1 MNEFHTILRSF
12 RDLATRLA
20 LLLFAGLVAFP
31 VFAEQQDIP
40 IIILEDS
47 PEGGLSVVQEQLPE
61 IDIRTALLN
70 EISRMNQDLADISR
84 FSRLQDNLERMIQTN
99 PEDALRRRLPMA
111 DCLDSLFKPICHKL
125 TGLFKP
131 EE

>member
-1 MNEFHTILRSF
+1 MCEFHAIFRLF
-12 RDLATRLA
+12 RDVAMRLA
-20 LLLFAGLVAFP
+20 LLLLAGLVAFP
-31 VFAEQQDIP
+31 VFSQVPDIP

-47 PEGGLSVVQEQLPE
+47 PEGGLSVVQEQPLE

-84 FSRLQDNLERMIQTN
+84 FSRLQEDLKQLIQTN

-111 DCLDSLFKPICHKL
+111 ECLDSLFEPICHKL